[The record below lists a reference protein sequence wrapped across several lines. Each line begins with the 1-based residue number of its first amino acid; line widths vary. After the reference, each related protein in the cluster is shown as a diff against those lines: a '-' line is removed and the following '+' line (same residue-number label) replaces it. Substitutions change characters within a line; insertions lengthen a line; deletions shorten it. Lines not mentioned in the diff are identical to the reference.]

1 MSNHTILSLLEQGAE
16 AKEVE
21 LAAGL
26 CPTHSQEHWTGGLG
40 CSLQACSGRRL
51 SAVEQFLTNVI
62 CCRWAPFEAQHALGP
77 HTTDTSA
84 ASLTAAAPAA

>member
-26 CPTHSQEHWTGGLG
+26 CPTHSQEHCTRGLFSARG
-40 CSLQACSGRRL
+40 FSGRRL
-51 SAVEQFLTNVI
+51 PVVQQSLNNVI
-62 CCRWAPFEAQHALGP
+62 CCRWAAFEARNALRP
-77 HTTDTSA
+77 HSTDTSA
-84 ASLTAAAPAA
+84 AGLTAAAPTA